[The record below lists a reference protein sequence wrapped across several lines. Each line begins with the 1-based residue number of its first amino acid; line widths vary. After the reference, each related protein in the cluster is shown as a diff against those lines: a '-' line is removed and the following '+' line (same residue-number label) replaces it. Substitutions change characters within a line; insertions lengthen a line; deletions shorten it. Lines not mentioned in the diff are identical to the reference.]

1 MLNNYKHQVFIVISI
16 LLSFVLFAVNPLQL
30 DVKAAKVLAIAFLV
44 IFLWI
49 TEAIPMAASALLPL
63 ILFPLLNIMPVKE
76 VAKSY
81 GDPIIFLFMGGFF
94 LGLAIEKWNLHKRI
108 ALNIVRLSGTN
119 GNSIILGF
127 VIATGTISMW
137 LSNTATTMMLFP
149 IATSVIFVIKE
160 NHTQGNQ
167 QNFSIAL
174 MLVIAYASNLGGI
187 ATIIGTP
194 PNVAYVGFIKDKL
207 NHSIDFFDWMKLV
220 MPLSIALLLLL
231 YVVTTRFLYP
241 NKMEKSEATA
251 NYIKEEINKLG
262 KMSATEW
269 RVLLIF
275 LITAFLW
282 ITQSIWNKLFQLK
295 LDDAMIALIGAV
307 LLFAIPSSI
316 KKDEAENSVYL
327 PILDWND
334 TKRMAWEIL
343 ILFGGGLALAKG
355 LEEAGLI
362 QLLGKVLA
370 QIAPD
375 NLFLLILLITT
386 LSIFISEVMSN
397 VAQVI
402 IFAPVVTAL
411 AVSLN
416 IHPLLLGIPMCLGAS
431 CAGMLPMG
439 TPPNAIAF
447 SSGHIALK
455 DMLKTGFVMN
465 IISILFISLAC
476 YFFLPLLMNIK

>member
-1 MLNNYKHQVFIVISI
+1 MFRNYKQQFLIV
-16 LLSFVLFAVNPLQL
+16 LGVALSVMLFLIDPLQSEA
-30 DVKAAKVLAIAFLV
+30 KAAEVLAIAFLV
-44 IFLWI
+44 VFLWI
-49 TEAIPMAASALLPL
+49 TEAIPMAATALLPL
-63 ILFPLLNIMPVKE
+63 VLFPLLNIMPVKE

-127 VIATGTISMW
+127 IIATGGISMW

-149 IATSVIFVIKE
+149 IATSVILVMKE
-160 NHTQGNQ
+160 NHTHGNQ

-174 MLVIAYASNLGGI
+174 MLVIAYASHLGGI

-207 NHSIDFFDWMKLV
+207 HHSIDFFDWMKLC
-220 MPLSIALLLLL
+220 MPLSIALLLML
-231 YVVTTRFLYP
+231 YMLTTRFLYP
-241 NKMEKSEATA
+241 NEMEESEATA
-251 NYIKEEINKLG
+251 TYIKVEINKLG
-262 KMSATEW
+262 KMSRTEW

-275 LITAFLW
+275 LLTAFLW
-282 ITQSIWNKLFQLK
+282 TTQAIWNKLFQLK
-295 LDDAMIALIGAV
+295 LDDTIIALIGAL
-307 LLFAIPSSI
+307 LLFATPSGVKKEGEQSFESI
-316 KKDEAENSVYL
+316 LV
-327 PILDWND
+327 WRD
-334 TKRMAWEIL
+334 TKKMAWGIL

-355 LEEAGLI
+355 LEETGLI
-362 QLLGKVLA
+362 QLLGDILA
-370 QIAPD
+370 QIAPG
-375 NLFLLILLITT
+375 NLFLLMLLITT
-386 LSIFISEVMSN
+386 LSVFISEVMSN

-402 IFAPVVTAL
+402 IFSPVVTSL

-416 IHPLLLGIPMCLGAS
+416 INPLLLGIPMCLGAS

-447 SSGHIALK
+447 SSGQIALK
-455 DMLKTGFVMN
+455 DMLKTGFLMN
-465 IISILFISLAC
+465 VISIFFITLAC
-476 YFFLPLLMNIK
+476 YFLLPLMMEIQ

>member
-1 MLNNYKHQVFIVISI
+1 MIRLYKHQLF
-16 LLSFVLFAVNPLQL
+16 LLLGIFLSVLHFLVNPVQL
-30 DVKAAKVLAIAFLV
+30 DTKAAATLSIGILI

-49 TEAIPMAASALLPL
+49 TEAIPMAATALLPL
-63 ILFPLLNIMPVKE
+63 VLFPLCKIMPVKD

-108 ALNIVRLSGTN
+108 ALNIVHFSGTN
-119 GNSIILGF
+119 GNSIIFGF
-127 VIATGTISMW
+127 IMATGLISMW

-149 IATSVIFVIKE
+149 IASSVIFVMKE
-160 NHTQGNQ
+160 NHTEGNQ
-167 QNFSIAL
+167 KNFSVAL

-194 PNVAYVGFIKDKL
+194 PNVAYVGFVKEKL
-207 NHSIDFFDWMKLV
+207 TYTVDFFDWMKLC
-220 MPLSIALLLLL
+220 MPLSVLLLLML
-231 YVVTTRFLYP
+231 YVVITQFLYP
-241 NKMEKSEATA
+241 NKMAKNEATA

-262 KMSATEW
+262 KMSTTEW
-269 RVLLIF
+269 RVLMIF
-275 LITAFLW
+275 LFTAFLW
-282 ITQSIWNKLFQLK
+282 ITQGILNKFFILK
-295 LDDAMIALIGAV
+295 LDDAMIAIIGAL
-307 LLFAIPSSI
+307 LLFAIPSAI
-316 KKDEAENSVYL
+316 KKEEKESYE
-327 PILDWND
+327 PILEWND
-334 TKRMAWEIL
+334 TKRMAWGIL

-362 QLLGKVLA
+362 QLSGDLLAKV
-370 QIAPD
+370 APD

-386 LSIFISEVMSN
+386 LSVFISELMSN

-411 AVSLN
+411 AISLH

-447 SSGHIALK
+447 SSGEIALK

-465 IISILFISLAC
+465 IICILFISLAT
-476 YFFLPLLMNIK
+476 YFLLPLMMDLK

>member
-1 MLNNYKHQVFIVISI
+1 MVKSYKHQVFIFLGI
-16 LLSFVLFAVNPLQL
+16 LLSVLLFFINPLQL

-220 MPLSIALLLLL
+220 MPLSIVLLLLL
-231 YVVTTRFLYP
+231 YIVTTRFLYP

-251 NYIKEEINKLG
+251 NYIKEEIKKLG

-275 LITAFLW
+275 LFTAFLW

-334 TKRMAWEIL
+334 TKRMAWGIL

-362 QLLGKVLA
+362 ELLGKVLA